1 MTRRGLWP
9 ACIRLACDGPRAYHE
24 CVNDDDRQDIQ
35 ATLRGDGEAYA
46 RLIRRHEARIARRMW
61 RFSRDPGELESLVQ
75 DVFVEAY
82 KSLGGFRGT
91 GPLEHWLLRIAT
103 RVGYRFWKRRDRRRR
118 LEPLGEW
125 DPPAEAEPPPSEA
138 ATELH
143 RLLGQLRPRDRLVL
157 TLMYFEDLS
166 VAEIANQTGWSESMT
181 KVQAHRARK
190 RLKALL
196 DKARPGRNNTK
207 R

>member
-1 MTRRGLWP
+1 MKT
-9 ACIRLACDGPRAYHE
+9 
-24 CVNDDDRQDIQ
+24 DDHQDID
-35 ATLRGDGEAYA
+35 ATLRGDGGAYA
-46 RLIRRHEARIARRMW
+46 RLIRRHQQRIARRMW
-61 RFSRDPGELESLVQ
+61 RFTRDPRELESLVQ

-118 LEPLGEW
+118 VVPLGEW
-125 DPPAEAEPPPSEA
+125 DPPAAGEPKPAEA
-138 ATELH
+138 AERLH
-143 RLLGQLRPRDRLVL
+143 RLLAKLNPRDRLVL
-157 TLMYFEDLS
+157 TLMYFEELS
-166 VAEIANQTGWSESMT
+166 VAEIARQTGWSESMV

-196 DKARPGRNNTK
+196 DNASPGRNN